1 MARPVGDALV
11 SLLRFLGA
19 EGVLEIIP
27 VRRAARQIL
36 KSYPGAEFV
45 HYRDGVLYVWAKD
58 PTVRFR
64 LQTSSRRIARA
75 INGLLGREVVKRV
88 VLRKTPG

>member
-11 SLLRFLGA
+11 NLLRFLGA
-19 EGVLEIIP
+19 EGVLELIP

-75 INGLLGREVVKRV
+75 VNGLLGREVVKRV

>member
-19 EGVLEIIP
+19 EGVLELIP

-75 INGLLGREVVKRV
+75 VNGLLGREVVKRV